1 MKKTEFLNI
10 DLDLESAED
19 ISPII
24 AEFSDSV
31 IILNRE
37 KENNIYKV
45 SLELSGIEG
54 DPEYLFKQY
63 ISLINGLSSQAK
75 KLWFGCTKREF
86 DLGFEC
92 GYEPREIQNKLSSN
106 ILSSL
111 SNLDASIV
119 ITVYP
124 IEQHG

>member
-10 DLDLESAED
+10 DLDLESTED
-19 ISPII
+19 ISSII

-75 KLWFGCTKREF
+75 KLWYGCSKREF

-92 GYEPREIQNKLSSN
+92 GHEPRDIQNKLSSK
-106 ILSSL
+106 LLGEL

-119 ITVYP
+119 ITTYS